1 MRNARRTTA
10 FLDRRVWRDLGL
22 LAVQGIVAGLI
33 VSLLLG
39 LAVFAVA

>member
-10 FLDRRVWRDLGL
+10 VLDHRVWRDLSL
-22 LAVQGIVAGLI
+22 LAVQGLAAGLI

-39 LAVFAVA
+39 LAVFAMA